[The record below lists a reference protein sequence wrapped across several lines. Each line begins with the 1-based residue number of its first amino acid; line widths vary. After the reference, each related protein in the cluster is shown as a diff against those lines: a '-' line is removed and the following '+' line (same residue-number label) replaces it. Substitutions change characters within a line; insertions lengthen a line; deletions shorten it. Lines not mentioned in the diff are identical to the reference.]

1 MHMRL
6 RRKSDNEK
14 SAIGRVRLDDG
25 YAREVTILDHS
36 KSGLRIVLEPSLR
49 IPEEFVIELARG
61 DQMRRARVKWRTATE
76 LGAQFV

>member
-1 MHMRL
+1 MRS
-6 RRKSDNEK
+6 RRKSDIEK
-14 SAIGRVRLDDG
+14 SAIGRVRLDG
-25 YAREVTILDHS
+25 GLAAREVTLLDYS
-36 KSGLRIVLEPSLR
+36 EAGLRIALEPSLR